1 MTEDAASALIGRL
14 QKMDDRGERVTLVVG
29 SGLDDQRIPRVSDF
43 IKLANRFADGRNDD
57 GDLKRALD
65 QAREDCAD
73 RSPGALYPEYRRVL
87 AGWLSADEFDAI
99 AQQAVLLQYRPQ
111 DPHATALG
119 RRGFWQPM
127 TYKVGEDLEN
137 DDRSWRMPDS
147 VRALGALLVARP
159 ELFGQRILT
168 TNVDPL
174 LEIAIRR
181 AGGHAETRL
190 ASDDNADPDERT
202 TLVHHLHGF
211 WRPLPLSAAVHLNH
225 VLDEDV
231 ARWIGQS
238 VSALLDGDLVCVL
251 GAGDRSGTIRA
262 AIEAMPEPAPVIWFS
277 HGQSPPAA
285 TVLPGHPRLSHV
297 FPIDNSRLLPALAD
311 GLGVAVPS
319 EPNVQVRHPKWERL
333 FVSQP
338 DSEPPQDARGLL
350 RELERRFAWRVEWA
364 AESRPSDGPPN
375 IVYWPIRLRRRT
387 SVIHMVQGFV
397 AGALASRGARIVIAL
412 DDLSVSVGEDP
423 RPSFESDLRRWVGH
437 IEPNADVRVQSLA
450 EFVDGAGP
458 PTDEALLRPIDP
470 WRVARKFYGRQESL
484 YTALAAVKAVPQL
497 ALYELDEIAG
507 KAEQIVQDLQR
518 HYADRMLTP
527 TTIFAYLHNL
537 LYENKTTSLITLGGW
552 DEGLFWEQWR
562 QLYGMGVSQL
572 YNPRIKSLSHESG
585 MVRWDSLDELRDH
598 LARVFELPYWED
610 EGRYIH
616 WLFQN
621 AVLLPTYLTSQEL
634 PTLGGYV
641 IDSWAAFATALA
653 EREPALEMLARRAT
667 ELYKGASRG

>member
-1 MTEDAASALIGRL
+1 MTEQAASALISRL
-14 QKMDDRGERVTLVVG
+14 QRMDDRGECVTLVVG
-29 SGLDDQRIPRVSDF
+29 SGLDDQHIPRVSDF
-43 IKLANRFADGRNDD
+43 VKLANRFAEGRNDD

-65 QAREDCAD
+65 QACKDCAG

-87 AGWLSADEFDAI
+87 TGWLSADEFDAI

-111 DPHATALG
+111 DPRATALG

-127 TYKVGEDLEN
+127 TYEVGESLEN
-137 DDRSWRMPDS
+137 DDKSWRMPAS

-159 ELFGQRILT
+159 ELFGRRILT
-168 TNVDPL
+168 TNIDPL
-174 LEIAIRR
+174 MEIAIRR
-181 AGGHAETRL
+181 AGGRADTRL
-190 ASDDNADPDERT
+190 AGEDDADPDDGT
-202 TLVHHLHGF
+202 VLVHHLHGF
-211 WRPLPLSAAVHLNH
+211 WRSLPLSAAAHLSH
-225 VLDEDV
+225 VLDEDATRSISQAV
-231 ARWIGQS
+231 AP
-238 VSALLDGDLVCVL
+238 LLEGDLVCVL
-251 GAGDRSGTIRA
+251 GASDRSGTIRA

-277 HGQSPPAA
+277 HGQSTSVP
-285 TVLPGHPRLSHV
+285 TMLPDCPQLSHV
-297 FPIDNSRLLPALAD
+297 FPVDNSRLLPALAD

-338 DSEPPQDARGLL
+338 DSKPPADARALL

-364 AESRPSDGPPN
+364 AESRPSDGAPKV
-375 IVYWPIRLRRRT
+375 VYWPIRLRRRT

-412 DDLSVSVGEDP
+412 DDLSVPAGDDP
-423 RPSFESDLRRWVGH
+423 RPSFEADLRRWVGH
-437 IEPNADVRVQSLA
+437 VEPEADVRVQSLA
-450 EFVDGAGP
+450 EFVDGIGP
-458 PTDEALLRPIDP
+458 PADEALLRPIDP

-484 YTALAAVKAVPQL
+484 YTALAAIKAVPQL

-527 TTIFAYLHNL
+527 TTIFAYLHKL
-537 LYENKTTSLITLGGW
+537 LYEHRTSSVITLSGW

-562 QLYGMGVSQL
+562 QLYSMGVSQL

-585 MVRWDSLDELRDH
+585 MVRWDSLAELRDH
-598 LARVFELPYWED
+598 LNQVHDLAYWED

-621 AVLLPTYLTSQEL
+621 AVLLPTYLTSQDL
-634 PTLGGYV
+634 PTLGDYV
-641 IDSWAAFATALA
+641 IDSWATFATALA
-653 EREPALEMLARRAT
+653 ERGDALEMLARRAT
-667 ELYKGASRG
+667 DLYKGASCG